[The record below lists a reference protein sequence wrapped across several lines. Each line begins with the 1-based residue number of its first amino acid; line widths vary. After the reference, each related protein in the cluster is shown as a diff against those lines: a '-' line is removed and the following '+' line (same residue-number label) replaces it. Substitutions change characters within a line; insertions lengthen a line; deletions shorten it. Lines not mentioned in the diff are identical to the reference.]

1 MFNDQPAM
9 MSVPALSGIED
20 EEFSLDSPLV
30 ETTLENAPVER
41 KNKSMS
47 KARLIAFYLP
57 QFHPIPENDEWWG
70 EGFTEWTNVRKAKPL
85 FKGHYQPHLPGEL
98 GYYDLRKPEVREAQA
113 QMARNAG
120 IEAFCYY
127 HYWFAGRR
135 LLERPFNEVL
145 ASRKPDFPFCLCWA
159 NHTWTGVWY
168 GAPNRILIEQTYPGA
183 EDNRKHFEALKEA
196 FKDPRY
202 LQVDGRPVF
211 VIYAPKELPNPGE
224 FIRQWRQ
231 LAAQNGMPGIYFIA
245 HLVNVESDWDYR
257 LHGFDS
263 CVIVGTHKFSTLS
276 MWELAFSSP
285 NGHAS
290 HPPSVPYLAAARDP
304 FRGAMR
310 HGIWRRYRALQGKFF
325 NMNHYRHIRPFLLD
339 DCKEDAFP
347 CVIPNWDNTPR
358 SDVRGSVLH
367 ESTPELF
374 RLHLRQALD
383 LVQNRRPDERLVFVK
398 SWNEWA
404 EGNYLEPDQ
413 RYGHAYLDVVRDEV
427 KAAATESVNT

>member
-1 MFNDQPAM
+1 MFSEQPTVT
-9 MSVPALSGIED
+9 SVPTLSGID
-20 EEFSLDSPLV
+20 EKGFSLD
-30 ETTLENAPVER
+30 TLLIEPTLGDDHLER
-41 KNKSMS
+41 KNEFMS

-85 FKGHYQPHLPGEL
+85 FKGHYQPHVPGEL

-127 HYWFAGRR
+127 HYWFAGKR

-159 NHTWTGVWY
+159 NHSWTGVWY
-168 GAPNRILIEQTYPGA
+168 GAPNRILMEQTYPGA

-202 LQVDGRPVF
+202 LRVDGRPVF
-211 VIYAPKELPNPGE
+211 VIYAPKELPHSGE

-231 LAAQNGMPGIYFIA
+231 LAAENGLPGIYFIA
-245 HLVNVESDWDYR
+245 HLVDLESKWDYR

-263 CVIVGTHKFSTLS
+263 CVVVGTHKFSTLS
-276 MWELAFSSP
+276 MWDLTFSAL

-290 HPPSVPYLAAARDP
+290 HPPGERYAAAARDP

-325 NMNHYRHIRPFLLD
+325 NVNHYRHVRPFLLD
-339 DCKEDAFP
+339 DCKDDAFP

-358 SDVRGSVLH
+358 SDVRGTVLH
-367 ESTPELF
+367 DSTPELF

-383 LVQNRRPDERLVFVK
+383 LVQSRQPDERLVFVK

-413 RYGHAYLDVVRDEV
+413 RYGRANLDEERDEV
-427 KAAATESVNT
+427 LAAATEPSHP